1 MRVPVLDTTKKPLAP
16 TTPRR
21 ARLLLKSGKAAVF
34 RRYPFTIILK
44 REIENPS
51 TPDLKIKIDP
61 GSKKTGIA
69 VINQQTGEV
78 IVAAEIEHRGH
89 AIKASLDSRRS
100 LRRGRRQRKTRY
112 RKPRFDNRT
121 RPKGWLPPSLESRIE
136 NVYTIA
142 SRLQRVY
149 PLKSVAYELVRFD
162 MQLMQKPTIEGI
174 EYQQSDLQGFEL
186 REYVLIKFNHT
197 CVYAGAKSPCDQVL
211 NVDHLIPRSRGGS
224 NRASNLVCACRKH
237 NEEKDAMS
245 LEEYSKL
252 RGVDF
257 SAIKAQAKAPLK
269 DASAVNTTR
278 LALFD
283 RLKALD
289 LPIETGSGG
298 LTKFNR
304 TKQELPKT
312 HWIDA
317 ACVGENTPEKLKIES
332 VQPLQIRAMGH
343 GSRKFCRTD
352 KYGFPRVHRTR
363 NTSFMGFETGDIV
376 QADIPK
382 GKFAGRHVGRLSAVR
397 QRPSFTLNGFDVHPK
412 YLKRI
417 YRSDGFNYQRS
428 LCQNTFSSPEEWS
441 AALAKAS
448 PPLRSARCSKR
459 GG

>member
-44 REIENPS
+44 REIENPT
-51 TPDLKIKIDP
+51 TPDLRIKIDP
-61 GSKKTGIA
+61 GSKTTGVAI
-69 VINQQTGEV
+69 VNQQTGEV
-78 IVAAEIEHRGH
+78 VFAAEIEHRGH
-89 AIKASLDSRRS
+89 AIKTSLDSRRS

-136 NVYTIA
+136 NVYTITR
-142 SRLQRVY
+142 RLQRVH

-162 MQLMQKPTIEGI
+162 MQLMQTPTIEGV
-174 EYQQSDLQGFEL
+174 EYQQGELQGFEL
-186 REYVLIKFNHT
+186 REYVLIKFKHN
-197 CVYAGAKSPCDQVL
+197 CVYAGPASPCDQIL

-224 NRASNLVCACRKH
+224 NRVSNLVCACRKH
-237 NEEKDAMS
+237 NEEKSNLS

-252 RGVDF
+252 RGIDF
-257 SAIKAQAKAPLK
+257 SQVKAQAKAPLK
-269 DASAVNTTR
+269 DAAAVNATR
-278 LALFD
+278 WALFN

-304 TKQELPKT
+304 TKREMPKT
-312 HWIDA
+312 HWVDA
-317 ACVGENTPEKLKIES
+317 ACVGASTPENLEIEN
-332 VQPLQIRAMGH
+332 VQALQIKAIGH
-343 GSRKFCRTD
+343 GSRQMCRTD

-363 NTSFMGFETGDIV
+363 NTGFMGFETGDIV
-376 QADIPK
+376 QANIPR

-412 YLKRI
+412 HLKRI
-417 YRSDGFNYQRS
+417 HRSDGFNYQMKTVGR
-428 LCQNTFSSPEEWS
+428 TRET
-441 AALAKAS
+441 
-448 PPLRSARCSKR
+448 
-459 GG
+459 